1 MRWVS
6 ITQLSTLIVILIGT
20 IIYSTLTKR
29 RIAEQVA
36 TDLHNSLIIGEY
48 RNALVVSSLA
58 AKTNFSSIFY
68 DKKDGE
74 RAFSVPIGT
83 VDDLKSFGKRLI
95 VLDIRYTADDLAS
108 EAAGKLYFAFNI
120 LDMVPQAVVLWLLIT
135 IVCIPLYWLAF
146 RRVER
151 RHLLDVESQR
161 NLAIAQVSQNLAHDL
176 KNPLIAFDFAARAKT
191 WGEFVQLRDHLN
203 RSIAAVQGIISAIG
217 TGDNVP
223 ASPRD
228 SVVDL
233 GLIAADILRSFQN
246 SAVKIQYTGVKTVHA
261 FLDAVAL
268 ERALLNLVRNAVE
281 SGATEVLIEAS
292 VADPELT
299 LTVSD
304 NGPGLPME
312 LADRLFQRGSTH
324 GKTGGSGI
332 GLFNVQS
339 IVKAHGG
346 DVQYRRADR
355 KTIFEMTFPNAVMT
369 GVDPMIAHGGDIRG
383 DAVAE
388 GILPTLNAVF
398 ISLRSAERQAAISEI
413 LRSNGI
419 TVITRLSA
427 NEIPLIAYV
436 DVDENSERSFGSQ
449 SRVIFDEPAQS
460 IEKSAKLLSQVYN
473 SLQQLTTR

>member
-83 VDDLKSFGKRLI
+83 VDDLKSFGNRLI
-95 VLDIRYTADDLAS
+95 VLDICYTADDLAS

-146 RRVER
+146 RRIER

-191 WGEFVQLRDHLN
+191 WNEFVQLRDHLN
-203 RSIAAVQGIISAIG
+203 RSIATVQGIVSAIG

-233 GLIAADILRSFQN
+233 GLIVADILRSFQN
-246 SAVKIQYTGVKTVHA
+246 SAVQLQYIGAKTVQA

-268 ERALLNLVRNAVE
+268 ERALVNLVRNAAE
-281 SGATEVLIEAS
+281 AGATEVLIEAK
-292 VADPELT
+292 VDDPKLT

-324 GKTGGSGI
+324 GKKGGSGI

-346 DVQYRRADR
+346 DVQYRRADGM
-355 KTIFEMTFPNAVMT
+355 TIFEMTFPNAVMT
-369 GVDPMIAHGGDIRG
+369 GVAPMISHSGDPRGG
-383 DAVAE
+383 AE
-388 GILPTLNAVF
+388 SEEKLPLVKAVF
-398 ISLRSAERQAAISEI
+398 ICLRSAERQAAISEI
-413 LRSNGI
+413 LKSNGI

-449 SRVIFDEPAQS
+449 SRVIFDDPELS
-460 IEKSAKLLSQVYN
+460 IEKAAKLVSLVYQ
-473 SLQQLTTR
+473 SLH